1 MIIKMKK
8 QILASVL
15 LLSITGLA
23 QAELVLVSGKA
34 KQKNYIDTASVSIS
48 FNPRVVSYDQL
59 IFIDQNDPLESWRNS
74 VVVNSMKMNCQEK
87 TYYYVNEVRKTWNR
101 TRVIENFPT
110 KPISK
115 LNVAGAGPSKFVYDR
130 YC

>member
-1 MIIKMKK
+1 MIIKMMKR
-8 QILASVL
+8 ILASVL

-59 IFIDQNDPLESWRNS
+59 IFIDQNDPLESWRNL

-87 TYYYVNEVRKTWNR
+87 TYYYVSEIRKTWDR
-101 TRVIENFPT
+101 TRVLDSFPT
-110 KPISK
+110 KPIRK
-115 LNVAGAGPSKFVYDR
+115 MNIAGAGPSKFVYDR

>member
-1 MIIKMKK
+1 MIIKMMKR
-8 QILASVL
+8 ILASVL

-59 IFIDQNDPLESWRNS
+59 IFIDQNDSLESWRNS
-74 VVVNSMKMNCQEK
+74 VWS
-87 TYYYVNEVRKTWNR
+87 
-101 TRVIENFPT
+101 TR
-110 KPISK
+110 
-115 LNVAGAGPSKFVYDR
+115 
-130 YC
+130 

>member
-1 MIIKMKK
+1 MKR
-8 QILASVL
+8 ILASVL

-59 IFIDQNDPLESWRNS
+59 IFIDKNDPLESWRNS

-87 TYYYVNEVRKTWNR
+87 TYYYVNEVRKTWDR
-101 TRVIENFPT
+101 TRVIDNFPT
-110 KPISK
+110 KPIRK
-115 LNVAGAGPSKFVYDR
+115 MNIAGAGPSKFVYDR

>member
-1 MIIKMKK
+1 MMNK
-8 QILASVL
+8 ILASVL
-15 LLSITGLA
+15 LSSIAWSA

-74 VVVNSMKMNCQEK
+74 VWS
-87 TYYYVNEVRKTWNR
+87 
-101 TRVIENFPT
+101 TR
-110 KPISK
+110 
-115 LNVAGAGPSKFVYDR
+115 
-130 YC
+130 